1 MSRLLLAGLCLIAWL
16 ARGAGDGRAQQVFT
30 GAGSGNEREEKIECA
45 NLVYAGSKSSV
56 CFSSKFLSSVDR
68 ETNIE
73 ADRAFTP
80 IKLASDK
87 VFEYPFA
94 IMTGEGTF
102 VLREQER
109 KNLKSYLTNGGFL
122 LASSGCSSMEWDR
135 SFRSE
140 IKKVFPDMS
149 LTKITMDH
157 PLFRTVYDIA
167 SIRLKNGGTTLL
179 QGLEINGKIVLIYS
193 SEGLN
198 DTGSVKGC
206 CCCGGNEVRN
216 SREVN
221 VNIFAYAVMH

>member
-1 MSRLLLAGLCLIAWL
+1 MTDWFVDELFSSIQDVGGISVVYNVSRLVV
-16 ARGAGDGRAQQVFT
+16 DP
-30 GAGSGNEREEKIECA
+30 ERFENDTEEIM
-45 NLVYAGSKSSV
+45 
-56 CFSSKFLSSVDR
+56 SSKGMGVIYTKTSDG
-68 ETNIE
+68 E
-73 ADRAFTP
+73 
-80 IKLASDK
+80 KLRSN
-87 VFEYPFA
+87 VPP
-94 IMTGEGTF
+94 
-102 VLREQER
+102 EQER

-122 LASSGCSSMEWDR
+122 LASAGCSSMEWDR

-157 PLFRTVYDIA
+157 PLFRTVYDIS